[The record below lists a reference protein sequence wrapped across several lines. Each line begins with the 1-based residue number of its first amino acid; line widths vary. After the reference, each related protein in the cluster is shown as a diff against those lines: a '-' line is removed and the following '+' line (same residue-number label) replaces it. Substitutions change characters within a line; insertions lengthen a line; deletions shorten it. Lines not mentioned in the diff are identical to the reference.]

1 MMLCTDVLSS
11 SFSLSSFSWL
21 VSVVRLRFVKIW
33 PGKKLQK
40 RPKVDQKHAQD
51 RQRRV
56 VVGEGD
62 EYMRLAMGFVII
74 RCFVHDLGSF

>member
-1 MMLCTDVLSS
+1 MQMH
-11 SFSLSSFSWL
+11 
-21 VSVVRLRFVKIW
+21 
-33 PGKKLQK
+33 KKLQK